1 MAIGYASMNA
11 EEQVRARA
19 EAAIAFDRHL
29 QRADGQRVAGILIDG
44 YNTLRE
50 LFLAR
55 VSIDPERE
63 IGMDSMLSPVS
74 MLKAEARAKIEI
86 DIFMVAEAC
95 DAARERRLVAEI
107 EGWFQPWLMR
117 LRLGEFG
124 ENDAVGQRLEHY
136 RGCAADDRR
145 KAFVMVLERTMPS
158 ARQAPLVVYRLLP
171 IAVSIATAMAFGD
184 LASAAEGRKRQIAL
198 LPGIADCH
206 ACRGGLLETGEK
218 CHNCGNPMWKYEW
231 LTAD

>member
-1 MAIGYASMNA
+1 MNA
-11 EEQVRARA
+11 EEQVQARA
-19 EAAIAFDRHL
+19 DAAVEFDRHL
-29 QRADGQRVAGILIDG
+29 QRADGQRVAGILTDG

-55 VSIDPERE
+55 VSVDPEQE
-63 IGMDSMLSPVS
+63 VGMDSMLSPVS
-74 MLKAEARAKIEI
+74 MLKAEARAKAEI

-95 DAARERRLVAEI
+95 DAARDRRHVPDI
-107 EGWFQPWLMR
+107 DGWFQPWLTR

-124 ENDAVGQRLEHY
+124 DNDAVAQRLEHY
-136 RGCAADDRR
+136 RGCSADDRR

-158 ARQAPLVVYRLLP
+158 ARQAPLIVYRLLP
-171 IAVSIATAMAFGD
+171 IAVSIATALAFND
-184 LASAAEGRKRQIAL
+184 LPSAKDGRKRQIAL

-206 ACRGGLLETGEK
+206 DCHGGLLETGEK
-218 CHNCGNPMWKYEW
+218 CRNCGNPMWKYEW